1 MLHALA
7 MLVAGGNDIDPRG
20 VDTAVTENVRELGDV
35 LFHAVKR
42 PCKQVPKIVRKDLVR
57 VDMRLCTKAFHL
69 PPDVCPADGFAV
81 TSNKDRP
88 CCDMLFFGILQQLFL
103 EAFHNKNRADLSLA
117 ADSRF
122 TAFDRFNCDEK

>member
-1 MLHALA
+1 MLF
-7 MLVAGGNDIDPRG
+7 AGRYDIYSSG
-20 VDTAVTENVRELGDV
+20 VDAAVAENIGKFGNIL
-35 LFHAVKR
+35 LNAVKR
-42 PCKQVPKIVRKDLVR
+42 AGKQVSKIVRKDLVR
-57 VDMRLCTKAFHL
+57 VDICLCTKTFHL